1 MKHPFINY
9 GLRGALYLGGAL
21 PVIFVA
27 LILAEQLLGHQEAG
41 ASPLSLVL
49 AASALLLAGGLWGRS
64 LARQAGAGR
73 PRLLMAATA
82 VTFAG
87 ATVGA
92 VLGLGVLENVFVEQG
107 RAGRIPVYIVFAIL
121 FSLANVLAFGLLAVV
136 AGAVI
141 RGWRFAARLAVT
153 AGPAAG
159 AAFLLADVL
168 QDVLGRRVGG
178 VRAEETFTMLSV
190 ALIGNL
196 VAAFAGSGVLG
207 LLLAGWRPAQPV
219 QPESAAIPQ
228 GQTP

>member
-1 MKHPFINY
+1 MKHPVINY
-9 GLRGALYLGGAL
+9 GLRGALYLGGAF

-27 LILAEQLLGHQEAG
+27 LILAEQLLGHQAAG

-49 AASALLLAGGLWGRS
+49 AVGALLLAGGLWGRS
-64 LARQAGAGR
+64 LTRQAGTGR

-82 VTFAG
+82 VAFAG
-87 ATVGA
+87 TTFGA
-92 VLGLGVLENVFVEQG
+92 VLGLGVLENLFVEQG

-121 FSLANVLAFGLLAVV
+121 FSLANMIGFGLVALV
-136 AGAVI
+136 AGAVM
-141 RGWRFAARLAVT
+141 RGWRFAARLALT

-159 AAFLLADVL
+159 VAFLLADVL

-178 VRAEETFTMLSV
+178 PRAEETFTMLSV

-207 LLLAGWRPAQPV
+207 LFVAASRPAQPV
-219 QPESAAIPQ
+219 QLEHSAVPQ
-228 GQTP
+228 G